1 MTSKMERKS
10 LSPDVFAMAQNMPK
24 MCLRPGLRPGPV
36 GGAHSAPQRPLAGF
50 VGTLRGGDEEW
61 EGRKGNGREE
71 RQWTGGE
78 GRLGEGPLTCVFPV
92 AFFRPVRP

>member
-24 MCLRPGLRPGPV
+24 MRLRPGLCPGPA
-36 GGAHSAPQRPLAGF
+36 GGAHSAPQRSLAGF
-50 VGTLRGGDEEW
+50 VGPLRGGDGEL

-71 RQWTGGE
+71 RRWTGGE
-78 GRLGEGPLTCVFPV
+78 VGQGKGP
-92 AFFRPVRP
+92 